1 MSRKPRLDA
10 ANRTRASVICSK
22 QQKLILEE
30 AAAARGTDLSTMLLA
45 FALNGLGAFGTA
57 DKKTIGA
64 LAGEIPVIING
75 EVGATLRARA
85 AKHGVPPE
93 RMLEL
98 LLGAGG

>member
-10 ANRTRASVICSK
+10 ENRTRASVICSR
-22 QQKLILEE
+22 QQKIILEE

-45 FALNGLGAFGTA
+45 FALNGLGAIG
-57 DKKTIGA
+57 DKKKSPH
-64 LAGEIPVIING
+64 EIPVIING
-75 EVGATLRARA
+75 KVGATLRAKA
-85 AKHGVPPE
+85 AEQGVPPE